1 MYYSHAEPNG
11 NFVFVFLKLDYG
23 DEDTDDHDDD
33 NEDANNDPHE
43 PGDDDNADDVEDG
56 DDDVRDE
63 NEDPPGERV
72 NAHLTIFLHT
82 DFLQWIKIVRY
93 LPDYDDS

>member
-1 MYYSHAEPNG
+1 M
-11 NFVFVFLKLDYG
+11 
-23 DEDTDDHDDD
+23 
-33 NEDANNDPHE
+33 
-43 PGDDDNADDVEDG
+43 EDG